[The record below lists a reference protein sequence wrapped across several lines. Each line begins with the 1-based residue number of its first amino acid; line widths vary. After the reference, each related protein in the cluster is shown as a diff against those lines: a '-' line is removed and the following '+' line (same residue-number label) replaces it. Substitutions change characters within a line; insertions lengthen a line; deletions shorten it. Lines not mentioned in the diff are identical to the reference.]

1 MISFEEIEKVLNELR
16 CLWQDNQDMSFSDLI
31 IRIQEQ
37 ANELKIKDVKEL
49 IKLLHSL
56 WANKDGND
64 DEINTN
70 KVED

>member
-56 WANKDGND
+56 WANKDEND
-64 DEINTN
+64 DEINAN